1 MSKSIHFSFCRQ
13 TFNYNLPLR
22 ALASGDAKKKKNFI
36 LHSQTPFYQF
46 YHSFYNLPSISVSIF
61 TYNSLKQYKSSHQL
75 IRERERE
82 REREKLNKIYYFS
95 LQTHE

>member
-13 TFNYNLPLR
+13 TFNYNLPLN
-22 ALASGDAKKKKNFI
+22 ALAYEDAKKTLFYILKYHFINFTI
-36 LHSQTPFYQF
+36 
-46 YHSFYNLPSISVSIF
+46 SFYNSSSISVSIF

-82 REREKLNKIYYFS
+82 RERERLNKIYYFS
-95 LQTHE
+95 LQIHE